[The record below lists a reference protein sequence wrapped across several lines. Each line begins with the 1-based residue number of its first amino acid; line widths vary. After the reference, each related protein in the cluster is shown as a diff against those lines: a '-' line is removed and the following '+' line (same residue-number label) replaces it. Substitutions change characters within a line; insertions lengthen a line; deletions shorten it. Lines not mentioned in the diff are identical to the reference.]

1 MNVIDKVT
9 PLKERRVKQNSQEWF
24 DGEIADE
31 IKNRD
36 KSFRK
41 FQKSKLQIDKDIY
54 NAARYKLQKM
64 TINKK
69 RAFLENKLTES
80 IGKSK
85 DLWKALRSPG
95 LPSKTSSCEVNALK
109 INSKVEHDFN
119 SVLEGF
125 RNYYSTLAANLVK
138 MLPKPTNK
146 YSINSFIKYYEHM
159 FPSDYFHLTFVLENS
174 ILSILKATQVS
185 KAAGIDNL
193 SGRFLKDGAK
203 VLSKPISDLCNL
215 SIISEKFPDP
225 CKVAK
230 LKPLYKKGSVTD
242 PCNYRPKSLLPLISK
257 VIEKVIHNQTSTF
270 LNLKNLLYNYQSGF
284 RKKHSTDFCLS
295 YLNDNILKGFDRG
308 MMTGMILIDLQKAF
322 DTIDHDVL
330 LQKLYAIGFS
340 KRTVNWFK
348 SYLSNRSFKVNLGN
362 NFSILG
368 PLLFLIYVNDMSQAV
383 KCDLFLYADDSCLV
397 CQHKDTNEIEK
408 QLNVDFSSICD
419 WFVDNKLRIHFGE
432 DKTKSILF
440 ASKFKNKNIKKLNI
454 KYGDIQ
460 IKQHSKVKYPGCLMD
475 ETMSGEAMAL
485 HVIHKINNKLKFL
498 YRKNDFLTPTLRRLL
513 FNALIQPHF
522 DYACSAWY
530 PYLSKKLKQI
540 KTQNSNLS
548 KQVYAFL
555 PMVR

>member
-1 MNVIDKVT
+1 MI
-9 PLKERRVKQNSQEWF
+9 
-24 DGEIADE
+24 
-31 IKNRD
+31 
-36 KSFRK
+36 
-41 FQKSKLQIDKDIY
+41 
-54 NAARYKLQKM
+54 
-64 TINKK
+64 INKK

-80 IGKSK
+80 IGKPK
-85 DLWKALRSPG
+85 DLWKALRSLG

-109 INSKVEHDFN
+109 ISSKVEHDFK

-125 RNYYSTLAANLVK
+125 RNYYSTLVENLVK

-146 YSINSFIKYYEHM
+146 YSINSVIKYYEHM
-159 FPSDYFHLTFVLENS
+159 FPSDYFHLTSVSENS
-174 ILSILKATQVS
+174 VLTILNATQVS

-230 LKPLYKKGSVTD
+230 LKPLYKKSSVTD
-242 PCNYRPKSLLPLISK
+242 PCIYRPVSLLPLISK
-257 VIEKVIHNQTSTF
+257 VIEKVIHDQTSTF
-270 LNLKNLLYNYQSGF
+270 LNSKNLLYNYQSGF

-295 YLNDNILKGFDRG
+295 YLNDKILKGFDRG

-348 SYLSNRSFKVNLGN
+348 SYLPNRSFKVNLGN
-362 NFSILG
+362 TFSQPASVSCGIPQGSILG

-383 KCDLFLYADDSCLV
+383 KCDIFLYADDSCLA
-397 CQHKDTNEIEK
+397 CQHKDINEIEK

-419 WFVDNKLRIHFGE
+419 WFVDNKLSIHFGE
-432 DKTKSILF
+432 DKTKSILS

-460 IKQHSKVKYPGCLMD
+460 IKQHSKVKYLGCLMD

-498 YRKNDFLTPTLRRLL
+498 YRKNDFLTPTLKRLL
-513 FNALIQPHF
+513 CNALTQPHF

-530 PYLSKKLKQI
+530 PNLSKKLKHRIQT
-540 KTQNSNLS
+540 TQNKCMRFCLRLDKLKHISHEEFVHLNWLPVTYRF
-548 KQVYAFL
+548 KQRVISMDSAL
-555 PMVR
+555 II